1 MTTCYTIGHSNY
13 RPETFVAMLILQG
26 VDVIIDV
33 RSIPYCGYATWFNRE
48 RLQHTL
54 EVNGI
59 SYIWMGDCL
68 GGKAGNDGFGDAL
81 ERVVSACRV
90 SRVAIMCAEKD
101 PLECH
106 RFSLLTY
113 ALLDKEVEVVHLLEG
128 GGSCTTRELEE
139 RLLTSL
145 DNDYRQ
151 LSLFT
156 PQPERKQAVREALG
170 LGAWAG

>member
-13 RPETFVAMLILQG
+13 RSETFVAMLVLQG

-48 RLQHTL
+48 RLQHCL
-54 EVNGI
+54 EVNDI

-68 GGKAGNDGFGDAL
+68 GGKAGSDGFDEAL

-90 SRVAIMCAEKD
+90 SRVALMCGEKD

-113 ALLDKEVEVVHLLEG
+113 ALADKGVEANHLLEG
-128 GGSCTTRELEE
+128 GGSCTTREVEE
-139 RLLTSL
+139 RLLVSL
-145 DNDYRQ
+145 DSDYRQ
-151 LSLFT
+151 LNLFA
-156 PQPERKQAVREALG
+156 PQLGRKEAVRDALQQR
-170 LGAWAG
+170 AWAG